1 MELRQLRYFV
11 ALARELNFSRAA
23 RRLNISQP
31 PLSRQI
37 QQLESELGLKLFVRD
52 KRSVYLTDA
61 GRVLLNDAE
70 SLVDHATRFKDTASL
85 AAQGKAGVVRIGIGM
100 GLGEHV
106 NAAVTEH
113 TKHFPSVELELHDI
127 FSTRQNHALRE
138 RMIDVGFMRPPVDP
152 GLISEPIVKE
162 HFEVIICRNHPL
174 AGKKLLTLAE
184 LAGEPLLIHDR
195 SFSTSLYDKILDLYR
210 RAGVSPKV
218 TQSSSF
224 PYEEAGAM
232 LIASGKGIY
241 LGVSS
246 SPGTGTAV
254 CHPLFVDKVAVVR
267 LNEPGAELDVLVA
280 WRARENSVAILAFL
294 KTVRYV
300 FRNERASG
308 RLEKSSSIVRRSD
321 ADQPSRE
328 RRKVAASRK

>member
-1 MELRQLRYFV
+1 MELKHLRYFV

-23 RRLNISQP
+23 QRLNISQP

-37 QQLESELGLKLFVRD
+37 QQLESELGLRLFVRD

-61 GRVLLNDAE
+61 GRALLDDAQ
-70 SLVDHATRFKDTASL
+70 SLVDHAARFKDTASL

-113 TKHFPSVELELHDI
+113 ARYFPSVELELHDI
-127 FSTRQNHALRE
+127 YSTRQNHALRE
-138 RMIDVGFMRPPVDP
+138 RMIDVGFLRPPVDA
-152 GLISEPIVKE
+152 GLTSETIIKE
-162 HFEVIICRNHPL
+162 QFEVVIRRKHPL
-174 AGKKLLTLAE
+174 VGKKSLTLTE

-195 SFSTSLYDKILDLYR
+195 SWSTNLYDKILDLYR
-210 RAGVSPKV
+210 RAGINPKLV
-218 TQSSSF
+218 QTSTF

-232 LIASGKGIY
+232 VIASGKGIY

-246 SPGTGTAV
+246 SPGTGTTV
-254 CHPLFVDKVAVVR
+254 CHPLFKDQLAVVP
-267 LNEPGAELDVLVA
+267 LNEPDALLDVQVA
-280 WRARENSVAILAFL
+280 WRARENSPAILAFL

-300 FRNERASG
+300 FRTERGSG
-308 RLEKSSSIVRRSD
+308 RQDRNWLR
-321 ADQPSRE
+321 A
-328 RRKVAASRK
+328 RKGRF